1 MRIQIQE
8 SNGFTYTITSSD
20 PLIIGAWFAEH
31 MPKMMSANTNYNHPF
46 GMDVYPTEK
55 HEYEAFNPAST
66 FMTTKG
72 KAAWLDLIEYMGK
85 LADAME
91 E

>member
-1 MRIQIQE
+1 MRIQITE
-8 SNGFTYTITSSD
+8 SNGMTYFITSSD

-31 MPKMMSANTNYNHPF
+31 MPKMISADSTYNHPF
-46 GMDVYPTEK
+46 KMDVYPTE
-55 HEYEAFNPAST
+55 EREFESFNVAST
-66 FMTTKG
+66 FRNTKG

-91 E
+91 D